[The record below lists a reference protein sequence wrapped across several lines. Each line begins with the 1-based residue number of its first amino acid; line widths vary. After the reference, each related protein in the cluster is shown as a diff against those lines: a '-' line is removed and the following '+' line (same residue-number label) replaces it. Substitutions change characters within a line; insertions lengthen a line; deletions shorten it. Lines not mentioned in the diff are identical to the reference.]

1 MCGIIGIVGNQPVD
15 QRLVRGL
22 EKLEYRGYDSSG
34 IATIFKG
41 KIQRLRAEGKLIK
54 LKEKLLKTSLQG
66 FNGIGHTR
74 WATHGQPTE
83 LNAHPHGNPKVALVH
98 NGIIENHG
106 EIRQDLEAKGYIFES
121 ETDTEAVAHLIAHY
135 LDKGLTPQEAVA
147 KALKNLKGAFA
158 LVIIFTGYD
167 NLLIAARQGGSPL
180 AIGYGKGEMYL
191 GSDAIA
197 LVSLS
202 QKICY
207 LEDGDWA
214 VLSPEGVSIYDK
226 NDQPIE
232 RRIQQSLI
240 NDSAVSKGSYDHFML
255 KEIYEQ
261 PHVIEKTLQSFLG
274 EGALNLSSL
283 PWESTSRLTISA
295 CGTAYYAG
303 FVAKYWFEKIARLP
317 VDIDVASEF
326 RYRAPPL
333 CKDGLSLF
341 ISQSGETIDTLAA
354 LEYTK
359 SQGQKIVSIVN
370 VPESSITRQSDAV
383 LLTHAGPEIGV
394 ASTKSFTTQLTVLAL
409 LVLESAR
416 KRGFIDESSF
426 EEMILSLRFLPA
438 LCEEVLSLEAP
449 VKVLAQK
456 LAKARDVLFLGR
468 GTNFP
473 LALEGALKLKEI
485 SYIHTEGFAAGEMKH
500 GPIALLDTNVPV
512 VIIAPFDDLFEKTA
526 ANLQEV
532 IARGAPV
539 IVLTDKKGAQYL
551 GTLPIDL
558 LILPLTTALT
568 APIIYTIPLQLLA
581 YHTALLMGTDVDQP
595 RNLAKSV
602 TVE

>member
-54 LKEKLLKTSLQG
+54 LKEKLLKTSLPG

-303 FVAKYWFEKIARLP
+303 FVAKYWFEKIARLS

-394 ASTKSFTTQLTVLAL
+394 ASAKSFTTQLTVLAL

>member
-1 MCGIIGIVGNQPVD
+1 
-15 QRLVRGL
+15 
-22 EKLEYRGYDSSG
+22 
-34 IATIFKG
+34 
-41 KIQRLRAEGKLIK
+41 
-54 LKEKLLKTSLQG
+54 
-66 FNGIGHTR
+66 
-74 WATHGQPTE
+74 
-83 LNAHPHGNPKVALVH
+83 
-98 NGIIENHG
+98 
-106 EIRQDLEAKGYIFES
+106 
-121 ETDTEAVAHLIAHY
+121 
-135 LDKGLTPQEAVA
+135 
-147 KALKNLKGAFA
+147 
-158 LVIIFTGYD
+158 
-167 NLLIAARQGGSPL
+167 
-180 AIGYGKGEMYL
+180 
-191 GSDAIA
+191 
-197 LVSLS
+197 
-202 QKICY
+202 
-207 LEDGDWA
+207 
-214 VLSPEGVSIYDK
+214 
-226 NDQPIE
+226 
-232 RRIQQSLI
+232 
-240 NDSAVSKGSYDHFML
+240 VSKGSYDHFML

-261 PHVIEKTLQSFLG
+261 PHVIEKTLKSFLG
-274 EGALNLSSL
+274 EGTLKMPSL
-283 PWESTSRLTISA
+283 PWESISRLTISA

-303 FVAKYWFEKIARLP
+303 LVAKYWFEKIARLP

-326 RYRAPPL
+326 RYRTPPL
-333 CKDGLSLF
+333 CENGLSLF

-394 ASTKSFTTQLTVLAL
+394 ASTKSFTTQLAVLAL

-438 LCEEVLSLEAP
+438 LCEEVLSKEAH
-449 VKVLAQK
+449 VKILAQK

-500 GPIALLDTNVPV
+500 GPIALLDANVPV

-539 IVLTDKKGAQYL
+539 IVCTDKKGAQYL
-551 GTLPIDL
+551 GTLPVDF
-558 LILPLTTALT
+558 LILPLTTSLT
-568 APIIYTIPLQLLA
+568 APLVYTIPLQLLA
-581 YHTALLMGTDVDQP
+581 YHTALLKGTDVDQP